1 MKYWEL
7 EERRSNVKDGR
18 FKYCLRYL
26 ESLHMIANDMT
37 SSTLDA
43 FKQADIN
50 TNLFDKTPDY
60 RQF

>member
-1 MKYWEL
+1 
-7 EERRSNVKDGR
+7 
-18 FKYCLRYL
+18 
-26 ESLHMIANDMT
+26 MIANDMT